1 MKSKVLLIVGI
12 AINALIWVNSLLP
25 GNLSSSQSGLI
36 VNLIYPIFKNFISL
50 NTFSVIIRKLAHFTQ
65 FMILAIVFV
74 NYYKSINKNKFYLI
88 TLIHGLMV
96 AIIDE
101 SIQLFV
107 PGRSGLITDVL
118 IDFSGV
124 ITGLLI
130 VYIITIIKLKHI
142 NNN

>member
-1 MKSKVLLIVGI
+1 
-12 AINALIWVNSLLP
+12 
-25 GNLSSSQSGLI
+25 
-36 VNLIYPIFKNFISL
+36 
-50 NTFSVIIRKLAHFTQ
+50 
-65 FMILAIVFV
+65 MILAIVFV

-107 PGRSGLITDVL
+107 PGRSGLITDVF

>member
-25 GNLSSSQSGLI
+25 GYLSSSQSGLI
-36 VNLIYPIFKNFISL
+36 VNLIYPIFENFISL

>member
-36 VNLIYPIFKNFISL
+36 VNLIYPIFENFISL